1 MRRDLQTV
9 RWNWHDVH
17 RFTLLLVILLSPGIV
32 LTVEAGAAPPPPTFV
47 GTFTSPDLCGP
58 GGIGLS
64 PSGDVFVGSDCT
76 LNQHVAHYTA
86 SGGLVG
92 TWEFPKGPT
101 GFQGPPDGV
110 AADGSGNVFV
120 VDYAGN
126 AVYKYAS
133 SGALLALWRNVG
145 PAPGIFSGPEDVA
158 VNAAGEVFVV
168 ELHGTRVRKFTN
180 AGSYL
185 MTIGSAGSGPGQFED
200 PLGIGLDAS
209 GRLYVVDSGR
219 MRVLRFRADGTF
231 DMEFATQAQR
241 NDVAVGPDGNV
252 YVTGYGGPVGQYSP
266 SGVLVQEFGP
276 PGGLTSAFRIA
287 ISPDGAIFIPEGDNN
302 RVAVFQIET
311 ATRAERTSFGRLKA
325 MYR

>member
-1 MRRDLQTV
+1 MRRDPRTV
-9 RWNWHDVH
+9 RRYWHDVH
-17 RFTLLLVILLSPGIV
+17 RFTLLLVVLLSPGIV

-47 GTFTSPDLCGP
+47 GTFTSSDLCRP
-58 GGIGLS
+58 HGIGLS

-86 SGGLVG
+86 SGGLVA
-92 TWEFPKGPT
+92 TWDFPRGPT

-133 SGALLALWRNVG
+133 SGSLLALWRNVG

-180 AGSYL
+180 SGSYL
-185 MTIGSAGSGPGQFED
+185 MTIGSAGSGPGQFQY
-200 PLGIGLDAS
+200 PFAIGLDAS
-209 GRLYVVDSGR
+209 GRLYVVDTGG
-219 MRVLRFRADGTF
+219 MRILRFRADGAF
-231 DMEFATQAQR
+231 DMEFAAQATP

-252 YVTGYGGPVGQYSP
+252 YLISYDGPVGQYSP
-266 SGVLVQEFGP
+266 SGALVQEFGP
-276 PGGLTSAFRIA
+276 PGGLSGAMRIA
-287 ISPDGAIFIPEGDNN
+287 ISPDGAICITEANNN
-302 RVAVFQIET
+302 RVVVFQIET